1 MNGRLFRFVAVVFGA
16 AASLAVCM
24 PATHAQGKDF
34 PPLISVTGQA
44 SVAVAP
50 DHAQLRAGVT
60 SQGASARE
68 ASEANGAAM
77 TAVMAELNASGIAEK
92 DIQTSRLSLQ
102 PISEQD
108 RVGPARITGFRA
120 SNQLTVTVHAI
131 DKLSELIDR
140 LVAAGANEIGG
151 IEFRVSS
158 PSQALDEARLKAIAD
173 ARRKAEI
180 YAQAAGVTL
189 GKPVSISEGGAI
201 PLPVTRS
208 DMTATLATIVSPGER
223 TLNVTVN
230 VSFEFL
236 R

>member
-1 MNGRLFRFVAVVFGA
+1 MNRHPLRFLAVAFVATA
-16 AASLAVCM
+16 ALGVRM
-24 PATHAQGKDF
+24 PATHAQARDL
-34 PPLISVTGQA
+34 PPVISVTGQA
-44 SVAVAP
+44 SIAVAP

-68 ASEANGAAM
+68 ASDTNGSAM
-77 TAVMAELNASGIAEK
+77 TAVMAALTAAGTAER

-102 PISEQD
+102 PISEPD

-120 SNQLTVTVHAI
+120 SNQVTVTVHAI

-140 LVAAGANEIGG
+140 LVAAGANEIAG

-180 YAQAAGVTL
+180 YARAAGVTL

-208 DMTATLATIVSPGER
+208 DVTAAMATIVSPGER
-223 TLNVTVN
+223 TLTVSVN
-230 VSFEFL
+230 VSFEFQ

>member
-1 MNGRLFRFVAVVFGA
+1 MQPPRYFAVVSIAMIACA
-16 AASLAVCM
+16 APLAVHGQ
-24 PATHAQGKDF
+24 AADS

-44 SVAVAP
+44 SIAVVP

-68 ASEANGAAM
+68 ASETNGRAM
-77 TAVMAELNASGIAEK
+77 AAVMEALKVSGIAER

-120 SNQLTVTVHAI
+120 SNQVNVTVHAI

-140 LVAAGANEIGG
+140 LVTAGANEIGG

-208 DMTATLATIVSPGER
+208 DMTAALATIVAPGER
-223 TLNVTVN
+223 TLTVSVN

>member
-1 MNGRLFRFVAVVFGA
+1 MQRSG
-16 AASLAVCM
+16 SLAVVLAAM
-24 PATHAQGKDF
+24 IAYAVPARTHAQAGNSQ
-34 PPLISVTGQA
+34 PVISVTGQA

-68 ASEANGAAM
+68 ASESNAAAM
-77 TAVMAELNASGIAEK
+77 TTVMAALKAAGIADR

-102 PISEQD
+102 PISESD
-108 RVGPARITGFRA
+108 RAGPARITGFRA
-120 SNQLTVTVHAI
+120 SNQVTVTVHAI

-140 LVAAGANEIGG
+140 LVAAGANEIAG
-151 IEFRVSS
+151 IEFRVAS
-158 PSQALDEARLKAIAD
+158 PSQALDEARTKAIAD

-189 GKPVSISEGGAI
+189 GKAVSISEGGAI

-208 DMTATLATIVSPGER
+208 DMTAALATIVAPGER
-223 TLNVTVN
+223 TLTVTVN
-230 VSFEFL
+230 VSFEFM

>member
-1 MNGRLFRFVAVVFGA
+1 MQSPLFIAGILVAMVA
-16 AASLAVCM
+16 CAV
-24 PATHAQGKDF
+24 PEGTHAQARDLAPF
-34 PPLISVTGQA
+34 ISVTGQA

-68 ASEANGAAM
+68 ASESNAAAM
-77 TAVMAELNASGIAEK
+77 TTVMAALRAAGIADR

-108 RVGPARITGFRA
+108 RAGPSRITGFRA
-120 SNQLTVTVHAI
+120 SNQVTVTVHAV

-140 LVAAGANEIGG
+140 LVAAGANEIAG

-158 PSQALDEARLKAIAD
+158 PSQALDEARSKAIAD

-201 PLPVTRS
+201 PLPVTRQ
-208 DMTATLATIVSPGER
+208 DMTAAIATIVSPGER
-223 TLNVTVN
+223 TLTVTVN
-230 VSFEFL
+230 VSFEFM